1 MPVTIP
7 ETVQAALEA
16 SKEETQGRLI
26 IDFMP
31 DGRVNVYGPIGNKFL
46 CYGMLECAKDA
57 IRDANHRNRPGSI
70 VVPELSVVSGLKQ

>member
-1 MPVTIP
+1 MNIP
-7 ETVQAALEA
+7 ETIQAALDA

-57 IRDANHRNRPGSI
+57 IRDANSRNRPGGL
-70 VVPELSVVSGLKQ
+70 VVPELGVVNGFKQ